1 MAAPTPDWE
10 FYSESHHG
18 VMERDEFDAALPEAM
33 ARLSALAGEDVPG
46 HLESRYKH
54 AACALCD
61 RVGGADLTGM
71 LASQTVGDT
80 SLTYAEAAQTGG
92 SDYDAASAWLAGT
105 GLLCRAVCVRG
116 CGCR

>member
-1 MAAPTPDWE
+1 MAAPEPDWE

-18 VMERDEFDAALPEAM
+18 TMEREGFDAALPEAM
-33 ARLSALAGEDVPG
+33 ARLAALAGDEVPA
-46 HLESRYKH
+46 HLESRYMH

-92 SDYDAASAWLAGT
+92 SDYDAVSAWLAGT